1 MDYEFCLRKVKYLAA
16 RKLYIADINVVSIF
30 DGVGHKWQCS
40 TKSFIIT

>member
-30 DGVGHKWQCS
+30 DGVGQKWQCS
-40 TKSFIIT
+40 TKSFIST